1 MSLLRPSI
9 LLLMRRV
16 DGWLSARISRL
27 SNLHERVRRKSL
39 FLIEHGGIFSNQHS
53 RTLKLY
59 EAAETLDFA
68 LAAQGGW
75 MIECENLSPQQ
86 PPRTYPTYVMAPVL
100 SSHSGR
106 QEMKKLY
113 AGDKSGMEQGSGS
126 KKGSRSKTRGNGASE
141 DQTICKARDDPD
153 AYLKWVHLGLK
164 WVDDVGAFWG

>member
-1 MSLLRPSI
+1 MA
-9 LLLMRRV
+9 RV

-27 SNLHERVRRKSL
+27 SNLHER
-39 FLIEHGGIFSNQHS
+39 
-53 RTLKLY
+53 TLLV
-59 EAAETLDFA
+59 
-68 LAAQGGW
+68 LA
-75 MIECENLSPQQ
+75 SD
-86 PPRTYPTYVMAPVL
+86 PPYVMAPIL
-100 SSHSGR
+100 SSSSGR

-113 AGDKSGMEQGSGS
+113 AGMGSQVNEMLLMNHRPPTTVVEKDRFNRDARRRDIANRTSILTTEHHQSDSTCNEGDKSGMEQGSGS